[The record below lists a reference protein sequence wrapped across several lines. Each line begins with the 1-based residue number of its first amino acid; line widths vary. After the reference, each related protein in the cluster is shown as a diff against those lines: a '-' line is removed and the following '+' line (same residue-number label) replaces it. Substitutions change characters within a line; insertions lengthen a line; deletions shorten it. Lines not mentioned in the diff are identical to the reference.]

1 MIASLEEPTVV
12 DMNIMREGYIINYD
26 NIFLIHKHKYCKI
39 NQHMRKYY
47 KCKPYHMR
55 DFPEYINE
63 IAEQSSVFNQEEK
76 KQITE
81 IITEFGNKNNFQFAI
96 VRYIARSILRYGT
109 ACGVLS
115 IIFFAATQGD

>member
-1 MIASLEEPTVV
+1 
-12 DMNIMREGYIINYD
+12 MNIMREGYIINYD
-26 NIFLIHKHKYCKI
+26 NIFLIYKQKYCKI

-47 KCKPYHMR
+47 KYKPYYMR

-76 KQITE
+76 KQIAE